1 MTMAERTLKL
11 AGIGTAAGLFSGL
24 FGVGGGTVIVPL
36 LILWMAYDEKA
47 ATGTS
52 LAAIVITAAVGV
64 AAQGVYGNVDAGKA
78 ALVGV
83 PALLG
88 VVLGTALQQRVSS
101 RNLTLA
107 FAALLVA
114 VAVDLL
120 LR

>member
-1 MTMAERTLKL
+1 
-11 AGIGTAAGLFSGL
+11 
-24 FGVGGGTVIVPL
+24 
-36 LILWMAYDEKA
+36 MAYDEKA
-47 ATGTS
+47 ATATS
-52 LAAIVITAAVGV
+52 LGAIIITATVGV
-64 AAQGVYGNVDAGKA
+64 AAQFAYGNVDVGKA

-88 VVLGTALQQRVSS
+88 VVLDPALQQRLSS

-114 VAVDLL
+114 VAVDLI